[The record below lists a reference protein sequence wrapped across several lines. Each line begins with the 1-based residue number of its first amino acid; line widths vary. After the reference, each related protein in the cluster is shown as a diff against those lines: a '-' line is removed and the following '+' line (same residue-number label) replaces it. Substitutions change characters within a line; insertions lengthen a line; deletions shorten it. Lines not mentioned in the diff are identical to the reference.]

1 MPNPNQTIQSIY
13 QQIVV
18 ILSLSDRLHLASLI
32 LNDLTQQNIAVID
45 SSPTWTEQD
54 RIELI
59 TFSMQYAA
67 NLFPE
72 DEEIVHA

>member
-1 MPNPNQTIQSIY
+1 MPNPNQTVQSIY
-13 QQIVV
+13 QQIVGS
-18 ILSLSDRLHLASLI
+18 LSLSDRLHLASLI

-45 SSPTWTEQD
+45 SSATWTEQD
-54 RIELI
+54 RLELT

-72 DEEIVHA
+72 DEEVV